1 MLSLEPKLQSHS
13 FSAAKNILLYLH
25 PINYKVQKKSLIP
38 LNNFENRGEFKTVKK
53 YPEVHTRLVEIFDGN
68 NEKAYR
74 KRANSRNIF
83 GENKDKEEIEY
94 SIVKKAGKT

>member
-1 MLSLEPKLQSHS
+1 MLFRS
-13 FSAAKNILLYLH
+13 
-25 PINYKVQKKSLIP
+25 
-38 LNNFENRGEFKTVKK
+38 
-53 YPEVHTRLVEIFDGN
+53 HTRLVKIFDGN